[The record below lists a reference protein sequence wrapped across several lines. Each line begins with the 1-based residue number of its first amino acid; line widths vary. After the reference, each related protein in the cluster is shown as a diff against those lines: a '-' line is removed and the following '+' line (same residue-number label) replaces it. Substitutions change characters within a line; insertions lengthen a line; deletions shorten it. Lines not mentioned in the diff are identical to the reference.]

1 MCRSDGGGGDI
12 VYRWRWTVQEWRW
25 TVQEVEVEV
34 DCPGVV
40 DIMVLGGVFVVD
52 VVEGVELVVGCCEAS
67 PVVCK
72 WKGIFFL
79 SF

>member
-1 MCRSDGGGGDI
+1 MCRSDGGGGGI

-25 TVQEVEVEV
+25 TVQEWLILWCWV
-34 DCPGVV
+34 
-40 DIMVLGGVFVVD
+40 GVFVVD
-52 VVEGVELVVGCCEAS
+52 MVEGVELVVGCCEAS